1 MALNVPAAIT
11 AAGKLSL
18 TIVPRSGIADINAI
32 TVAEVTAEGATN
44 VSCVLQGDGYGRST
58 TEATSEGRRACE
70 EYTYDI
76 PGPKKTEFDQ
86 TRFVYDPQDPT
97 ADVSIAYAALT
108 EGEEYVLIERFGVS
122 GKEELAEDDVYSAY
136 PVRLSVKEGLV
147 PGAEGELEFTAQFRS
162 TGAPARDKT
171 IVASGTP

>member
-18 TIVPRSGIADINAI
+18 TIVPRAAIANINAI
-32 TVAEVTAEGATN
+32 TAAQVTAPGATN

-58 TEATSEGRRACE
+58 SESTSEGRRACE

-76 PGPKKTEFDQ
+76 PGPKKTEFDP
-86 TRFVYDPQDPT
+86 TRFVYNPQDPE
-97 ADVSIAYAALT
+97 AAVSIAYAALT
-108 EGEEYVLIERFGVS
+108 EGEEYVLIERFGIS
-122 GKEELAEDDVYSAY
+122 GKQELKTGDIYSAY

-147 PGAEGELEFTAQFRS
+147 PGGEGELEFTAQFRS
-162 TGAPARDKT
+162 TGAPARDKK
-171 IVASGTP
+171 IV

>member
-11 AAGKLSL
+11 AAGKLSV
-18 TIVPRSGIADINAI
+18 TIVPRAAI
-32 TVAEVTAEGATN
+32 TNLDAITAAQVAAPGATN

-58 TEATSEGRRACE
+58 TESSTEGRRACE

-86 TRFVYDPQDPT
+86 TRFVYDPQDPE
-97 ADVSIAYAALT
+97 AAVSIAYAALT
-108 EGEEYVLIERFGVS
+108 EGEEYVIVERFGIS
-122 GKEELAEDDVYSAY
+122 GKEELATGDIYSAY

-147 PGAEGELEFTAQFRS
+147 PGGEGELEFYAQFRS

-171 IVASGTP
+171 IVAA

>member
-18 TIVPRSGIADINAI
+18 TIAPASAIADINAI
-32 TVAEVTAEGATN
+32 TAAELAAEGVVN

-58 TEATSEGRRACE
+58 SESTSEGRRACE

-76 PGPKKTEFDQ
+76 PGPKKTEFDE
-86 TRFVYDPQDPT
+86 TRFVYDPQDPE
-97 ADVSIAYAALT
+97 AAVSIAYAALT

-122 GKEELAEDDVYSAY
+122 GKEELATGDIYSAY

-147 PGAEGELEFTAQFRS
+147 PGGEGELEFLAQFRS
-162 TGAPARDKT
+162 TGAPARDKV
-171 IVASGTP
+171 IVAA

>member
-18 TIVPRSGIADINAI
+18 TIAPASAIADINAI
-32 TVAEVTAEGATN
+32 TAAELAAEGVVN

-58 TEATSEGRRACE
+58 SESTSEGRRACE

-76 PGPKKTEFDQ
+76 PGPKKTEFEE
-86 TRFVYDPQDPT
+86 TRFVYDPQDPE
-97 ADVSIAYAALT
+97 AAVSIAYAALT

-122 GKEELAEDDVYSAY
+122 GKEELATGDIYSAY

-147 PGAEGELEFTAQFRS
+147 PGGEGELEFLAQFRS
-162 TGAPARDKT
+162 TGAPARDKV
-171 IVASGTP
+171 IVAA